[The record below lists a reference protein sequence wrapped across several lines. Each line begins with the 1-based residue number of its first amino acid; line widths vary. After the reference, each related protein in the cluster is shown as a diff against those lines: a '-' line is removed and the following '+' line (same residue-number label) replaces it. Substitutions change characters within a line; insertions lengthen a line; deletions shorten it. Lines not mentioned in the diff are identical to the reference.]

1 VPDRKRLPKAADKK
15 GERIEVAKN
24 GTAMVKAPTKLYDGY
39 IFDLDGT
46 IYLGKELLPG
56 AYRMVMM
63 LRELGKRVVFLSNN
77 PTRDVSMYVQKL
89 EGLGLP
95 TPAEEIVTTVFT
107 TTQWL
112 LQNAPDAVVYPISE
126 EPLIRSLEAAGI
138 KMSEN
143 PEEIDIV
150 IASYDRKFE
159 YKKLQIAFD
168 AIYYHKRAYMI
179 CTNPDHFCPFPGG
192 RGEPDAGAIIGAI
205 EDCCQTKLKVNCG
218 KPSPVM
224 LNTIM
229 NVIQLDASK
238 CITTG
243 DRLYTEIKMGIDANM
258 DTCVVFT
265 GETTPEMLAEAPIE
279 NQPTYA
285 LDRIDRL
292 IPANLWADFGWT
304 EDN

>member
-1 VPDRKRLPKAADKK
+1 MTTPSEMLATPSLVKVP
-15 GERIEVAKN
+15 
-24 GTAMVKAPTKLYDGY
+24 THLYEGY

-46 IYLGKELLPG
+46 IYLGSGLLPG
-56 AYRMVMM
+56 AYRLITT
-63 LRELGKRVVFLSNN
+63 LRKLGKRVVFLSNN
-77 PTRDVSMYVQKL
+77 PTRDVQMYVEKL
-89 EGLGLP
+89 TKLGLP

-126 EPLIRSLEAAGI
+126 EPLIRSLRDAGI
-138 KMSEN
+138 KISEN

-150 IASYDRKFE
+150 IASYDRTMTW
-159 YKKLQIAFD
+159 KKLQIAFE
-168 AIYYHKRAYMI
+168 AIWYHKRARLI

-192 RGEPDAGAIIGAI
+192 RGEVDAGSVIAALEDATGA
-205 EDCCQTKLKVNCG
+205 KLEVNCG

-229 NVIQLDASK
+229 NVMGLEVNQ

-243 DRLYTEIKMGIDANM
+243 DRLYTEIKMGIDAGM
-258 DTCVVFT
+258 DTAVVFT
-265 GETTPEMLAEAPIE
+265 GETSPDMLASWPKEGW
-279 NQPTYA
+279 PTYA

-292 IPANLWADFGWT
+292 IPKSLWEEFGWT
-304 EDN
+304 EEDA

>member
-1 VPDRKRLPKAADKK
+1 MATPSEALAPQSLTKVPDHMY
-15 GERIEVAKN
+15 E
-24 GTAMVKAPTKLYDGY
+24 GY

-46 IYLGKELLPG
+46 IYLGSGLLPG
-56 AYRMVMM
+56 AYRLITT
-63 LRELGKRVVFLSNN
+63 LRKLGKRVVFLSNN
-77 PTRDVSMYVQKL
+77 PTRDVQMYVDKL
-89 EGLGLP
+89 AKLGLP

-126 EPLIRSLEAAGI
+126 EPLIRSLKNAGI
-138 KMSEN
+138 KISEN

-150 IASYDRKFE
+150 IASYDRTVTW
-159 YKKLQIAFD
+159 KKLQIAFD
-168 AIYYHKRAYMI
+168 ALWYYKRARLI

-192 RGEPDAGAIIGAI
+192 RGEVDAGAIIAAL
-205 EDCCQTKLKVNCG
+205 EDACGVKLEVNCG

-229 NVIQLDASK
+229 NVMGLRVDQ

-243 DRLYTEIKMGIDANM
+243 DRLYTEIKMGIDSGM
-258 DTCVVFT
+258 DTAVVFT
-265 GETTPEMLAEAPIE
+265 GETSPELLASWPKEGW
-279 NQPTYA
+279 PTYA

-292 IPANLWADFGWT
+292 IPPPLWQEFGWT
-304 EDN
+304 EDDD

>member
-1 VPDRKRLPKAADKK
+1 MEPTADLAGSVGDHVKVPQR
-15 GERIEVAKN
+15 
-24 GTAMVKAPTKLYDGY
+24 LYDGY

-46 IYLGKELLPG
+46 IYLGSALLPG
-56 AYRMVMM
+56 AYRMIMK

-77 PTRDVSMYVQKL
+77 PTRDVSMYVDKL
-89 EGLGLP
+89 AKLGLP
-95 TPAEEIVTTVFT
+95 TPPEEIVTTVFT

-126 EPLIRSLEAAGI
+126 EPLIKSLREAGI

-150 IASYDRKFE
+150 IASYDRTLTW
-159 YKKLQIAFD
+159 KKLQIGFE
-168 AIYYHKRAYMI
+168 AIWYHKRARLI

-192 RGEPDAGAIIGAI
+192 RGEVDAGAVIAAM
-205 EDCCQTKLKVNCG
+205 EDATGVKVEVNCG

-229 NVIQLDASK
+229 NVIGLKTSQ

-243 DRLYTEIKMGIDANM
+243 DRLYTEIKMGIDSGM
-258 DTCVVFT
+258 DTALVFT
-265 GETTPEMLAEAPIE
+265 GETSPEMLAGWPAEGH
-279 NQPTYA
+279 PTYA

-292 IPANLWADFGWT
+292 IPHALWQEFGWT
-304 EDN
+304 DTND